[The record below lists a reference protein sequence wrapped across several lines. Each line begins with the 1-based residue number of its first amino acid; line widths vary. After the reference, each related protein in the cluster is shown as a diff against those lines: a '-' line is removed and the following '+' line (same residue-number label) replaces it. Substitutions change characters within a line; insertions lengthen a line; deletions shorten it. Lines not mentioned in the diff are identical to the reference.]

1 MSILSLIK
9 VVGQPTSGSNNR
21 VASYIEYNGMSDR
34 ASRLFVESSP
44 PSMDWL
50 EKVFKLIKE
59 TGSRGIVSGVLHEVR
74 IECEDKIEILE
85 DYPALVDLEKGKVY
99 FDEGA
104 AGECKSL
111 AE

>member
-34 ASRLFVESSP
+34 ASRLFVERSP

-59 TGSRGIVSGVLHEVR
+59 TGSRGIVFGGLHEVR
-74 IECEDKIEILE
+74 IECEDKIGNPGRL
-85 DYPALVDLEKGKVY
+85 PCFTSPRKGKNLLSY
-99 FDEGA
+99 
-104 AGECKSL
+104 
-111 AE
+111 